1 MEYTNKENKE
11 EGSNLLDDKN
21 KLIKCHV
28 RYFVSSNES
37 YSKKKFIRDMF
48 VTSFV
53 TCFRA
58 VFNINKPAKH
68 SVGER
73 VFAAIFLLAF
83 IFGSVALAVGIIKSL
98 LILSIIGIGLLLF
111 GLFQAVVCAK
121 VVKDRDT
128 YYVRQVKIGEQTYDY
143 AIGKPAYDN
152 QKKFVVVPNSE
163 KCIDVIDPNKNQ

>member
-1 MEYTNKENKE
+1 MKKESENTF
-11 EGSNLLDDKN
+11 KN
-21 KLIKCHV
+21 EKLNELENEPIKCHV
-28 RYFVSSNES
+28 RYFGSFNES
-37 YSKKKFIRDMF
+37 YSKKIFVRDMF

-68 SVGER
+68 SIGER
-73 VFAAIFLLAF
+73 VFAAVFLLAF
-83 IFGSVALAVGIIKSL
+83 VLGLVGLAVGIIKSL

-121 VVKDRDT
+121 VSKDRNA
-128 YYVRQVKIGEQTYDY
+128 YYVRQEKIGEQTYDY
-143 AIGKPAYDN
+143 AIGKLAYDN

-163 KCIDVIDPNKNQ
+163 ECIDVIDPNKNQ